1 METFSYLLDTNILS
15 DIIKHPAGAVVEKI
29 AEVGEGTIC
38 TSIIV
43 ACELRFSAVKKGSQL
58 LTTRVEQLLERIE
71 VLSLGE
77 KADEYYASLRHDLE
91 KNGALIGPNDLLIAA
106 HALDIGVTLVTDNLR
121 EFTRIKGLSV
131 ENWL

>member
-91 KNGALIGPNDLLIAA
+91 KDGALIGPNDLLIAA